1 MTAIR
6 SRLKYACLSYAV
18 LGAAAAVTLDGK
30 FRVITLLLLAA
41 LAFKSWLA
49 VKREEQGE

>member
-1 MTAIR
+1 MR
-6 SRLKYACLSYAV
+6 SRLKYAYAGYAL
-18 LGAAAAVTLDGK
+18 LGAVASATLDGH
-30 FRVITLLLLAA
+30 FRWVVLLLLGA